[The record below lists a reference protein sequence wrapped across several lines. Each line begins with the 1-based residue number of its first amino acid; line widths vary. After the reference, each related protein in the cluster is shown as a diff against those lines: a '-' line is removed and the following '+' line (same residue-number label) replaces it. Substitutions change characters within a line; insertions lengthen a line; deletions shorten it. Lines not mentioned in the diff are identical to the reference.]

1 MSAPI
6 PPPPDLVGWLSYIE
20 ALHPKAIAMGLERV
34 AEVKCRLELSPRFPV
49 VTVGG
54 TNGKGSTCA
63 MLERIYHS
71 AGYRVGCYTSPHFL
85 RYNER
90 VRVACI
96 EAEDDALVAAFAAVE
111 AARQQEPAVPLTYFE
126 FGTLAAMW
134 HFMRSELDVLIL
146 EVGLGGR
153 LDAVNV
159 FDPDCAVVT
168 SVDLD
173 HMDFLG
179 NNRESIGFEK
189 AGIYRSGVPAICG
202 DRDAPA
208 TLLAHARQIGAIL
221 LQDGRDFR
229 YEPGDESW
237 TYHGLHGALRDL
249 PAPALTGDFQRQN
262 AACVLAVVELM
273 QARLPVK
280 PAQIA
285 SGLRDVRLAGRFQRV
300 GRAPD
305 VILDVAHNPQ
315 AAHALADNLRQSP
328 CDGRTLAVFAMLAD
342 KDIDGVIEAVG
353 AQIDCWYV
361 AGITHARGADAGRM
375 AEHIAARTGT
385 ACIERCADVVSA
397 YRQACLAAGENDR
410 IIVFGSFFTVAD
422 VMHVLPATH
431 LDD

>member
-1 MSAPI
+1 M
-6 PPPPDLVGWLSYIE
+6 
-20 ALHPKAIAMGLERV
+20 
-34 AEVKCRLELSPRFPV
+34 EVKRRLNLEPRFPII
-49 VTVGG
+49 TVGG

-63 MLERIYHS
+63 MLERIYHN

-90 VRVACI
+90 VRVACR
-96 EAEDDALVAAFAAVE
+96 EADDVALTAAFAAVE
-111 AARQQEPAVPLTYFE
+111 AARQQAPAVPLTYFE

-134 HFMRSELDVLIL
+134 HFMQAELDVLVL

-159 FDPDCAVVT
+159 FEPNCAIVT

-179 NNRESIGFEK
+179 NSRESIGYEK

-202 DRDAPA
+202 DADAPA
-208 TLLAHARQIGAIL
+208 SLLEHARKIGAML
-221 LQDGRDFR
+221 LRDGEDFR
-229 YEPGDESW
+229 YEAEGETW
-237 TYHGLHGALRDL
+237 TYHGVGQTIDNL
-249 PAPALTGDFQRQN
+249 PTPALEGDFQRHN
-262 AACVLAVVELM
+262 AACVLAAVESL
-273 QARLPVK
+273 QDRLPVSA
-280 PAQIA
+280 PQIA
-285 SGLRDVRLAGRFQRV
+285 VGLRDVRLAGRFQR
-300 GRAPD
+300 RASTPD

-328 CDGRTLAVFAMLAD
+328 CRGRTLAVFSMLAD
-342 KDIDGVIEAVG
+342 KDIGGVVEAVSSE
-353 AQIDCWYV
+353 IDCWYI
-361 AGITHARGADAGRM
+361 AGIVHARGASVAQM
-375 AEHIAARTGT
+375 AELIATHATSP
-385 ACIERCADVVSA
+385 CIESCSDVAAA